1 MLQARFHL
9 ITADPLR
16 LADVLKFIEAEVRP
30 ETENRQG
37 SLGMSLYANPELGVA
52 VLESFWATH
61 EVLLLNENRGLPDF
75 GDALRHAAGTIW
87 VERCRVP
94 VFEWDWEG
102 PLDPGAGLRLT
113 WMDVEPSRVEDAVE
127 AYGDTAVPGLAE
139 TRGFCAALLLTGRST
154 GHLISES
161 IWRNPQALAAS
172 RSAAATVRVE
182 MVASTGCVIR
192 AVDEYGLVFSSARK
206 AWQEYT

>member
-1 MLQARFHL
+1 MLQARLQL

-30 ETENRQG
+30 DTEHRQG
-37 SLGMSLYANPELGVA
+37 SLGMSLYADPEVGVA

-61 EVLLLNENRGLPDF
+61 EMLLLNENRGLPDLR
-75 GDALRHAAGTIW
+75 DAVRHAGGTVS
-87 VERCRVP
+87 VERYRVP

-102 PLDPGAGLRLT
+102 PLDPRAGLRFT
-113 WMDVEPSRVEDAVE
+113 RIEIEPCKADDAVE
-127 AYGDTAVPGLAE
+127 AYGDAVVPALSDTE
-139 TRGFCAALLLTGRST
+139 GFVGSLLLAGQGTGR
-154 GHLISES
+154 LISEA

-172 RSAAATVRVE
+172 RSAAAAARVD
-182 MVASTGCVIR
+182 MVESTGCVIR

-206 AWQEYT
+206 P

>member
-1 MLQARFHL
+1 VLQARFHL

-16 LADVLKFIEAEVRP
+16 LADVLEFIEAEVRP
-30 ETENRQG
+30 DTENRQG
-37 SLGMSLYANPELGVA
+37 SLGMSLYANPEVGVA

-61 EVLLLNENRGLPDF
+61 EMLLLNENRGLPDF
-75 GDALRHAAGTIW
+75 RDALRHAAGTVC
-87 VERCRVP
+87 VERYRVP

-102 PLDPGAGLRLT
+102 PLDPRAGLRLT
-113 WMDVEPSRVEDAVE
+113 WMDIEPSRAEDAVE
-127 AYGDTAVPGLAE
+127 AYGDTVVPGLAE
-139 TRGFCAALLLTGRST
+139 TEGFVGSLLLAGRGTGR
-154 GHLISES
+154 LISEA

-172 RSAAATVRVE
+172 RSAAAAFRVD

-206 AWQEYT
+206 AWQEV

>member
-75 GDALRHAAGTIW
+75 GDALRHAAGTIC

-139 TRGFCAALLLTGRST
+139 TPGFCAALLLTGRST

-161 IWRNPQALAAS
+161 IWRNPQALTAS

>member
-16 LADVLKFIEAEVRP
+16 LADVLKFIEAKVRP

-61 EVLLLNENRGLPDF
+61 EVLLLNENRGLPDI
-75 GDALRHAAGTIW
+75 GDALRHAAGTLC
-87 VERCRVP
+87 VERYRVP

-102 PLDPGAGLRLT
+102 PLGLGAGLRLT
-113 WMDVEPSRVEDAVE
+113 WMDIEPSRVEDAVE

-139 TRGFCAALLLTGRST
+139 TEGFCGSLLLTGRGT

-172 RSAAATVRVE
+172 RSAAAAVRVD

-206 AWQEYT
+206 AWQEYS